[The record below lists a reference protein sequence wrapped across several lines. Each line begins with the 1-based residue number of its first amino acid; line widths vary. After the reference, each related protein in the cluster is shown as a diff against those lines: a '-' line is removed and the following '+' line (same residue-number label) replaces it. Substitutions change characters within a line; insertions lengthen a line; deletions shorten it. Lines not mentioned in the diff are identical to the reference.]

1 MALEGTPAGP
11 PFGLG
16 ERAAPDRGP
25 AGQGQGL
32 GDRARGMGASW
43 RRFASSPVAVVGL
56 VLSGAFVLVAA
67 LGGVIAPTDPF
78 SFAGTPFEPPSPQH
92 WLGTDDL
99 GRDVFAGVVHGAR
112 TSLLVGVAVAG
123 ASLIIGTV
131 VGGVAGFA
139 GGKVDDLL
147 MRLTELSQVLPR
159 FFLAL
164 TVVALFGPG
173 LTNMVLVLALT
184 SWELTAR
191 VARSGVLAVKELEYV
206 TAAEALGSS
215 SWRNLRTH
223 VLPNTIAPV
232 VALASLQVG
241 GAILIEA
248 SLSFLGLGDPNVISW
263 GYMLNNAQSF
273 VRRAWWMSAFPGMA
287 IAVAVLGV
295 NLVGDALNDFW
306 NPRSRS
312 SAGAR

>member
-1 MALEGTPAGP
+1 MALDGPVSDHPTALREGPAARRWPKGP
-11 PFGLG
+11 GAG
-16 ERAAPDRGP
+16 ADSARAARV
-25 AGQGQGL
+25 
-32 GDRARGMGASW
+32 SW
-43 RRFASSPVAVVGL
+43 RRFASSPVAVIGL
-56 VLSGAFVLVAA
+56 VLTVGFVLVAA
-67 LGGVIAPTDPF
+67 LAGVIAPTDPF
-78 SFAGTPFEPPSPQH
+78 SFSGMPFEPPSGAH

-99 GRDVFAGVVHGAR
+99 GRDVFAGVVRGAR
-112 TSLLVGVAVAG
+112 TSLFVGVAVAG

-191 VARSGVLAVKELEYV
+191 VARSGVLAVKELDFV

-215 SWRNLRTH
+215 PGRNLRTH

-273 VRRAWWMSAFPGMA
+273 VRRAWWMSVFPGLA

-295 NLVGDALNDFW
+295 NLLGDALNDFW
-306 NPRSRS
+306 NPRSRG
-312 SAGAR
+312 SAGASG

>member
-1 MALEGTPAGP
+1 MALEGPVADRLVALRERAVPGRRRAGP
-11 PFGLG
+11 GD
-16 ERAAPDRGP
+16 ADHRG
-25 AGQGQGL
+25 
-32 GDRARGMGASW
+32 ARGTGSSW
-43 RRFASSPVAVVGL
+43 RRFASSPIAVVGL
-56 VLSGAFVLVAA
+56 ALTALFVLVAA
-67 LGGVIAPTDPF
+67 LASFIAPTDPF
-78 SFAGTPFEPPSPQH
+78 SFAGTPFEPPSAKH

-123 ASLIIGTV
+123 ASLVIGTV

-173 LTNMVLVLALT
+173 LRNMVLVLALT

-215 SWRNLRTH
+215 PGRNLRTH

-273 VRRAWWMSAFPGMA
+273 VRRAWWMSVFPGLA

-295 NLVGDALNDFW
+295 NLLGDALNDFW
-306 NPRSRS
+306 NPRSRTS
-312 SAGAR
+312 GASG

>member
-1 MALEGTPAGP
+1 
-11 PFGLG
+11 
-16 ERAAPDRGP
+16 
-25 AGQGQGL
+25 
-32 GDRARGMGASW
+32 
-43 RRFASSPVAVVGL
+43 VAVIGL
-56 VLSGAFVLVAA
+56 VLTALFVFVAA
-67 LGGVIAPTDPF
+67 LSPFIAAGDPF
-78 SFAGTPFEPPSPQH
+78 SFAGSPFEPPSSRH

-99 GRDVFAGVVHGAR
+99 GRDIFAGVVHGAR
-112 TSLLVGVAVAG
+112 TSLFVGVVVAG
-123 ASLIIGTV
+123 ASLFIGTV

-164 TVVALFGPG
+164 TVVALFGPS
-173 LTNMVLVLALT
+173 LTNVVLVLALT

-191 VARSGVLAVKELEYV
+191 VARSGVLAVKELEFV

-215 SWRNLRTH
+215 RWRNLWTH

-232 VALASLQVG
+232 VALSSLQVG

-273 VRRAWWMSAFPGMA
+273 VRRAWWMSVFPGLA

-295 NLVGDALNDFW
+295 NLLGDALSDFW

-312 SAGAR
+312 TRVSQ

>member
-1 MALEGTPAGP
+1 MALER
-11 PFGLG
+11 L
-16 ERAAPDRGP
+16 AALTEHSGSSRGP
-25 AGQGQGL
+25 AGSVTA
-32 GDRARGMGASW
+32 DHRRARWARGSW
-43 RRFASSPVAVVGL
+43 RRLASSPIAVVGL
-56 VLSGAFVLVAA
+56 VLTVLFVLVAA
-67 LGGVIAPTDPF
+67 LASYIAPTDPF
-78 SFAGTPFEPPSPQH
+78 SFAGTPFEPPSPKH

-112 TSLLVGVAVAG
+112 TSLFVGVAVAG
-123 ASLIIGTV
+123 ASLVIGTV

-147 MRLTELSQVLPR
+147 MRFTELSQVLPR

-173 LTNMVLVLALT
+173 LRNMVLVLALT

-215 SWRNLRTH
+215 PGRNLWTH

-273 VRRAWWMSAFPGMA
+273 VRRAWWMSVFPGLA

-295 NLVGDALNDFW
+295 NLLGDALNDFW
-306 NPRSRS
+306 NPRSRTS
-312 SAGAR
+312 GAAG

>member
-1 MALEGTPAGP
+1 
-11 PFGLG
+11 
-16 ERAAPDRGP
+16 
-25 AGQGQGL
+25 
-32 GDRARGMGASW
+32 
-43 RRFASSPVAVVGL
+43 
-56 VLSGAFVLVAA
+56 VLTVLFVLVAA
-67 LGGVIAPTDPF
+67 LASYIAPTDPF
-78 SFAGTPFEPPSPQH
+78 SFAGTPFERPSPKH

-112 TSLLVGVAVAG
+112 TSLFVGVAVAG
-123 ASLIIGTV
+123 ASLVIGTV

-147 MRLTELSQVLPR
+147 MRFTELSQVLPR

-173 LTNMVLVLALT
+173 LRNMVLVLALT

-215 SWRNLRTH
+215 PWRNLRTH

-273 VRRAWWMSAFPGMA
+273 VRRAWWMSVFPGLA

-295 NLVGDALNDFW
+295 NLLGDALNDFW
-306 NPRSRS
+306 NPRSRTS
-312 SAGAR
+312 GAAR

>member
-1 MALEGTPAGP
+1 MALDRPAPGQQIA
-11 PFGLG
+11 LQ
-16 ERAAPDRGP
+16 ESAATGGVGHDGIRGI
-25 AGQGQGL
+25 
-32 GDRARGMGASW
+32 RASW
-43 RRFASSPVAVVGL
+43 KRFSSSPVAAIGL
-56 VLSGAFVLVAA
+56 VLTLLFVLVAVLA
-67 LGGVIAPTDPF
+67 GVIAPHDPF
-78 SFAGTPFEPPSPQH
+78 SFAGTPFEPPSGRH

-112 TSLLVGVAVAG
+112 TSLFVGVAVAG
-123 ASLIIGTV
+123 ASLVIGTL
-131 VGGVAGFA
+131 VGGVAGFM
-139 GGKVDDLL
+139 GGKTDDLL

-191 VARSGVLAVKELEYV
+191 VARSGVLAVKELEFV

-215 SWRNLRTH
+215 PWRNLWAH

-273 VRRAWWMSAFPGMA
+273 VRRAWWLSVFPGAA

-295 NLVGDALNDFW
+295 NLLGDALNDFW

-312 SAGAR
+312 AGVAR

>member
-1 MALEGTPAGP
+1 MALERTPAGP
-11 PFGLG
+11 PSGLG
-16 ERAAPDRGP
+16 KRAAPDRGP
-25 AGQGQGL
+25 AGQGPGL

-67 LGGVIAPTDPF
+67 LGGIIAPTDPF

-273 VRRAWWMSAFPGMA
+273 VRRAWWMSVFPGMA

>member
-1 MALEGTPAGP
+1 MALERTPAEP
-11 PFGLG
+11 PVALG
-16 ERAAPDRGP
+16 ERAAADRGP
-25 AGQGQGL
+25 AGPDRGL
-32 GDRARGMGASW
+32 GDQARGMGASW

-215 SWRNLRTH
+215 PWRNLRTH

-273 VRRAWWMSAFPGMA
+273 VRRAWWMSVFPGMA

-312 SAGAR
+312 SAGPR

>member
-1 MALEGTPAGP
+1 MALEGPAVEQRATLGDGPPAG
-11 PFGLG
+11 
-16 ERAAPDRGP
+16 RGP
-25 AGQGQGL
+25 SSL
-32 GDRARGMGASW
+32 GDGRGARASW

-56 VLSGAFVLVAA
+56 VLTVAFVLVAA
-67 LGGVIAPTDPF
+67 LADVIAPDDPF
-78 SFAGTPFEPPSPQH
+78 SFAGLPFEPPSGAH

-99 GRDVFAGVVHGAR
+99 GRDVLAGVVHGAR

-123 ASLIIGTV
+123 ASLVIGTL

-139 GGKVDDLL
+139 GGRVDDLL

-173 LTNMVLVLALT
+173 LTNLVLVLALT

-191 VARSGVLAVKELEYV
+191 VARSGVLAVKQLDFV

-215 SWRNLRTH
+215 PGRTLRTH

-248 SLSFLGLGDPNVISW
+248 GLSFLGLGDPNVISW
-263 GYMLNNAQSF
+263 GYMLNNAQAF
-273 VRRAWWMSAFPGMA
+273 VRRAWWMSVFPGLA
-287 IAVAVLGV
+287 VAVAVLGV
-295 NLVGDALNDFW
+295 NLLGDALNDYW

-312 SAGAR
+312 TGPSA

>member
-1 MALEGTPAGP
+1 MALERTPAETP
-11 PFGLG
+11 VELG
-16 ERAAPDRGP
+16 ERAAAGRGP
-25 AGQGQGL
+25 AGQGQGRR
-32 GDRARGMGASW
+32 DRARGMGASW
-43 RRFASSPVAVVGL
+43 GRFASSPVAVVGL

-67 LGGVIAPTDPF
+67 LGGLIAPTDPF
-78 SFAGTPFEPPSPQH
+78 SFVGTPFEPPSPQH

-273 VRRAWWMSAFPGMA
+273 VRRAWWMSVFPGMA

>member
-1 MALEGTPAGP
+1 MALEGPAV
-11 PFGLG
+11 
-16 ERAAPDRGP
+16 EQRATLSDGAPVGRGP
-25 AGQGQGL
+25 SSL
-32 GDRARGMGASW
+32 GDGRGARASW
-43 RRFASSPVAVVGL
+43 KRFASSPVAVVGL
-56 VLSGAFVLVAA
+56 VLTVAFVLVAA
-67 LGGVIAPTDPF
+67 LADVIAPDDPF
-78 SFAGTPFEPPSPQH
+78 SFAGLPFEPPSDAH

-99 GRDVFAGVVHGAR
+99 GRDVLAGVVHGAR

-123 ASLIIGTV
+123 ASLVIGTL

-139 GGKVDDLL
+139 GGRVDDLL

-173 LTNMVLVLALT
+173 LTNLVLVLALT

-191 VARSGVLAVKELEYV
+191 VARSGVLAVKQLDFV

-215 SWRNLRTH
+215 PGRTLRTH

-248 SLSFLGLGDPNVISW
+248 GLSFLGLGDPNVISW
-263 GYMLNNAQSF
+263 GYMLNNAQAF
-273 VRRAWWMSAFPGMA
+273 VRRAWWMSVFPGLA
-287 IAVAVLGV
+287 VAVAVLGV
-295 NLVGDALNDFW
+295 NLLGDALNDYW

-312 SAGAR
+312 SGPSA

>member
-1 MALEGTPAGP
+1 MALEGPVADRLVALRQRAVSGRRPAGP
-11 PFGLG
+11 SDAGH
-16 ERAAPDRGP
+16 RG
-25 AGQGQGL
+25 AGGTGS
-32 GDRARGMGASW
+32 SW

-56 VLSGAFVLVAA
+56 ALTALFVLVAA
-67 LGGVIAPTDPF
+67 LASYIAPTDPF
-78 SFAGTPFEPPSPQH
+78 SFTGLPFEPPSSKH

-112 TSLLVGVAVAG
+112 TSLFVGVAVAG
-123 ASLIIGTV
+123 ASLVIGTL
-131 VGGVAGFA
+131 VGGVSGFA
-139 GGKVDDLL
+139 GGKIDDLL
-147 MRLTELSQVLPR
+147 MRLTEFSQVLPR

-191 VARSGVLAVKELEYV
+191 VARSGVLAVKELGYV

-215 SWRNLRTH
+215 PWRNLRAH

-263 GYMLNNAQSF
+263 GYLLNNAQSF
-273 VRRAWWMSAFPGMA
+273 VRRAWWMSVFPGLA

-295 NLVGDALNDFW
+295 NLLGDALNDFW

-312 SAGAR
+312 SKAVG

>member
-1 MALEGTPAGP
+1 MAPNPLPTAVLGGRSSMAG
-11 PFGLG
+11 
-16 ERAAPDRGP
+16 
-25 AGQGQGL
+25 
-32 GDRARGMGASW
+32 SW
-43 RRFASSPVAVVGL
+43 RRLAASPIAVVGL
-56 VLSGAFVLVAA
+56 VLTATFVGVAA
-67 LGGVIAPTDPF
+67 LAGVISPGDPF
-78 SFAGTPFEPPSPQH
+78 RFVGMPFEPPSKQH

-112 TSLLVGVAVAG
+112 TSLFVGVAVAG
-123 ASLIIGTV
+123 ASLVIGTL
-131 VGGVAGFA
+131 VGAVAGFFGRA
-139 GGKVDDLL
+139 VDDVL

-173 LTNMVLVLALT
+173 LTNVVIVLALT

-191 VARSGVLAVKELEYV
+191 VARSGVLAVKELDYV
-206 TAAEALGSS
+206 TASEALGSS
-215 SWRNLRTH
+215 QLRILRVH

-273 VRRAWWMSAFPGMA
+273 VRRAWWMSVFPGMA
-287 IAVAVLGV
+287 VAVAVLGV
-295 NLVGDALNDFW
+295 NLLGDALNDFW
-306 NPRSRS
+306 NPKARTG
-312 SAGAR
+312 SAET